1 MQAYNTQHSFTYNA
15 ALAIAYEVAADDYLG
30 LFVNCNTANVQY
42 AVTQELDAA
51 QQQFEG
57 LVANAYTHVNDAAYP
72 VLVYMNA
79 NEFVA
84 WYDWE
89 NMCGYIATTATQAV
103 AA

>member
-1 MQAYNTQHSFTYNA
+1 MQAYNQQHHVSYCA
-15 ALAIAYEVAADDYLG
+15 ALAQHYEVAADDYLG
-30 LFVNCNTANVQY
+30 LFVNCNAATVRY
-42 AVTQELDAA
+42 ALTNTLEEA
-51 QQQFEG
+51 QAMFEG
-57 LVANAYTHVNDAAYP
+57 HIASTYTHVNDAAYP

-89 NMCGYIATTATQAV
+89 NMCGYTTTAAHAV